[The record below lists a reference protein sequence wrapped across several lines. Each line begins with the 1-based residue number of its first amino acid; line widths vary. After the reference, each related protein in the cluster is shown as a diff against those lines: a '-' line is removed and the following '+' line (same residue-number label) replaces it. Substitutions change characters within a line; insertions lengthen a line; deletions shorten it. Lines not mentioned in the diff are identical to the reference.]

1 MNKITNSEIQ
11 KYHVQSVTGNRLTGT
26 VEQNK
31 RVFDN
36 FPQFVADR
44 INEIIDELTGTGGAG
59 SISTTGGTLQSV
71 LDSYLASINDR
82 YTKDAT
88 NTLVAAETKDLVK
101 SVAVD
106 INTGVITVTKKDGT
120 ATTIDTAIEKIP
132 ATFSLENDDAT
143 GKASLVVTNQDG
155 SVTKTD
161 VSNLLNHYTF
171 DNTGLIN
178 FTAVKS
184 ADGYHITAV
193 VNDASVGMAQLNAE
207 VTDYINGV
215 KAAVSLSEAN
225 AKTSETNAKTSE
237 TNASASASKAQ
248 SYAVGGTGTRNGE
261 DSDNAKYYA
270 EQASNSASSAESSA
284 SSATSSA
291 TSAATSAASAEKA
304 YNDLKGIE
312 GLGDITEF
320 KKQLDNKASHKYNQN
335 VSVLGVTKTTEQIGD
350 EQALFTKGGIFSG
363 TAQEAGLFTRGICG
377 ITSPDEKGGCAK
389 ENLYINYD
397 GGTEYKSDRQMVLQ
411 AGAVGAHYGHNL
423 YQYAAARG
431 DAVKGYVDNATVASA
446 QKATNDSDGN
456 AINTT
461 YRKVSDSYSKTE
473 VYEIAESVDSNFIV
487 ITTDDLISNYTQAT
501 LAELLGSYK
510 NVYLKITENDPIVK
524 NTKKRI
530 LNLYGF
536 YGDEVEWGTQ
546 FIRNGMLFT
555 VSVITL
561 DNHAG
566 DGSISLSYAII
577 PTNTATFVSTI
588 SIAVTA
594 WDSTSKT
601 ATVSVLGVTA
611 DCPVDVAPAESSY
624 DDYVNAGI
632 RATAQSGGTRGNGTL
647 TFTCKTIP
655 TKTISVNVK
664 VMNTEPVISSNRS

>member
-88 NTLVAAETKDLVK
+88 NTLVTAETKDLVK

-106 INTGVITVTKKDGT
+106 INTGVITITKKDGT

-171 DNTGLIN
+171 ENTGLIN

-184 ADGYHITAV
+184 SDGYHITAV

-237 TNASASASKAQ
+237 TNASASASKSQ
-248 SYAVGGTGTRNGE
+248 SYAVGGTGTRTGE

-270 EQASNSASSAESSA
+270 EQASASASSAESSA

-291 TSAATSAASAEKA
+291 TNAATSAASAEKA
-304 YNDLKGIE
+304 YQDVK
-312 GLGDITEF
+312 DIAALADIAEI
-320 KKQLDNKASHKYNQN
+320 KSRLDGKVNHKYNQN
-335 VSVLGVTKTTEQIGD
+335 ASVLDVTKTTEQIGD
-350 EQALFTKGGIFSG
+350 EQAVFLKGGIFGG
-363 TAQEAGLFTRGICG
+363 TAAEAGLVTRGICG
-377 ITSPDEKGGCAK
+377 ITSPDENGGCTK

-411 AGAVGAHYGHNL
+411 AGSVGAHYGHNL

-446 QKATNDSDGN
+446 RNATSATNDSDGN
-456 AINTT
+456 SIKDT
-461 YRKVSDSYSKTE
+461 YRKITDSYNKS
-473 VYEIAESVDSNFIV
+473 EIDTKLTGKADK
-487 ITTDDLISNYTQAT
+487 AT
-501 LAELLGSYK
+501 
-510 NVYLKITENDPIVK
+510 
-524 NTKKRI
+524 
-530 LNLYGF
+530 
-536 YGDEVEWGTQ
+536 
-546 FIRNGMLFT
+546 
-555 VSVITL
+555 
-561 DNHAG
+561 
-566 DGSISLSYAII
+566 SLSGYGI
-577 PTNTATFVSTI
+577 TDGVTKGGLNTAINGFKKIEWSTI
-588 SIAVTA
+588 TIATSA
-594 WDSTSKT
+594 WSNKT
-601 ATVSVLGVTA
+601 ATVSVSGVTA
-611 DCPVDVAPAESSY
+611 NNAVDVSPAESTY
-624 DDYVNAGI
+624 DAYTSAGI
-632 RATAQSGGTRGNGTL
+632 RATSQGSGTL
-647 TFTCKTIP
+647 TFTCKTVP
-655 TKTISVNVK
+655 TTSISVNVK
-664 VMNTEPVISSNRS
+664 VYN

>member
-88 NTLVAAETKDLVK
+88 NTLVTAETKDLVK

-132 ATFSLENDDAT
+132 ATFSIEENDTSGTAT
-143 GKASLVVTNQDG
+143 LVVTNQDG
-155 SVTKTD
+155 SVTRTD

-171 DNTGLIN
+171 ENTGLIN

-215 KAAVSLSEAN
+215 KAAVALSEAN

-237 TNASASASKAQ
+237 TNASTSASKAQ
-248 SYAVGGTGTRNGE
+248 SYAVGGTGTRTGE

-291 TSAATSAASAEKA
+291 TSAATSAASAEKVYQDVKDIA
-304 YNDLKGIE
+304 A
-312 GLGDITEF
+312 LGDITEI
-320 KKQLDNKASHKYNQN
+320 KTRLDGKADKATSLSGYGITD
-335 VSVLGVTKTTEQIGD
+335 GVTK
-350 EQALFTKGGIFSG
+350 SG
-363 TAQEAGLFTRGICG
+363 LNT
-377 ITSPDEKGGCAK
+377 
-389 ENLYINYD
+389 
-397 GGTEYKSDRQMVLQ
+397 
-411 AGAVGAHYGHNL
+411 
-423 YQYAAARG
+423 
-431 DAVKGYVDNATVASA
+431 
-446 QKATNDSDGN
+446 
-456 AINTT
+456 AINGF
-461 YRKVSDSYSKTE
+461 K
-473 VYEIAESVDSNFIV
+473 
-487 ITTDDLISNYTQAT
+487 
-501 LAELLGSYK
+501 
-510 NVYLKITENDPIVK
+510 KIT
-524 NTKKRI
+524 
-530 LNLYGF
+530 
-536 YGDEVEWGTQ
+536 W
-546 FIRNGMLFT
+546 
-555 VSVITL
+555 
-561 DNHAG
+561 
-566 DGSISLSYAII
+566 
-577 PTNTATFVSTI
+577 STI
-588 SIAVTA
+588 TIATSA
-594 WDSTSKT
+594 WSNNT
-601 ATVSVLGVTA
+601 ATVSVSGVTA
-611 DCPVDVAPAESSY
+611 SNAVDVAPAESTY
-624 DDYVNAGI
+624 DAYTSAGI
-632 RATAQSGGTRGNGTL
+632 RATEQGAGTL
-647 TFTCKTIP
+647 KFVCKTVP
-655 TKTISVNVK
+655 TVAISVNVK
-664 VMNTEPVISSNRS
+664 VYS

>member
-88 NTLVAAETKDLVK
+88 NTLVTAETKDLVK

-171 DNTGLIN
+171 ENTGLIN

-215 KAAVSLSEAN
+215 KAAVSLSESN

-248 SYAVGGTGTRNGE
+248 SYAVGGTGTRTGE

-291 TSAATSAASAEKA
+291 TSAATSAASAEKT
-304 YNDLKGIE
+304 YQDLKDIAA
-312 GLGDITEF
+312 LGDIAEI
-320 KKQLDNKASHKYNQN
+320 KSRLDGKANHKYNQN
-335 VSVLGVTKTTEQIGD
+335 ANVLGVTKTTEQIGD
-350 EQALFTKGGIFSG
+350 EQAVFQKGGIFGG
-363 TAQEAGLFTRGICG
+363 TAAEAGLVTRGICG
-377 ITSPDEKGGCAK
+377 VTSPGENGGCTK

-397 GGTEYKSDRQMVLQ
+397 GSTEYKSDRQIVLQ
-411 AGAVGAHYGHNL
+411 AGNVGAHYGHNL

-456 AINTT
+456 AIKDT
-461 YRKVSDSYSKTE
+461 YRKITDSYNKS
-473 VYEIAESVDSNFIV
+473 EIDTKLTGKADK
-487 ITTDDLISNYTQAT
+487 AT
-501 LAELLGSYK
+501 
-510 NVYLKITENDPIVK
+510 
-524 NTKKRI
+524 
-530 LNLYGF
+530 
-536 YGDEVEWGTQ
+536 
-546 FIRNGMLFT
+546 
-555 VSVITL
+555 
-561 DNHAG
+561 
-566 DGSISLSYAII
+566 SLSGYGI
-577 PTNTATFVSTI
+577 TDGVTTGGLNTAINGFKKISWSTI
-588 SIAVTA
+588 TIATSA
-594 WDSTSKT
+594 WSNKT
-601 ATVSVLGVTA
+601 ATVSVSGVTTNNA
-611 DCPVDVAPAESSY
+611 VDVAPAESTY
-624 DDYVNAGI
+624 DAYTSAGI
-632 RATAQSGGTRGNGTL
+632 RASAQGSGTL
-647 TFTCKTIP
+647 TFTCKTVP
-655 TKTISVNVK
+655 TVAISVNVK
-664 VMNTEPVISSNRS
+664 VYN

>member
-88 NTLVAAETKDLVK
+88 NTLVTAETKDLVK

-171 DNTGLIN
+171 ENTGLIN

-215 KAAVSLSEAN
+215 KAAISLSEAN

-237 TNASASASKAQ
+237 INAFASASKAQ
-248 SYAVGGTGTRNGE
+248 SYAVGGTGTRTGE

-304 YNDLKGIE
+304 YQDIKDIAAI
-312 GLGDITEF
+312 GDIAEIKTR
-320 KKQLDNKASHKYNQN
+320 LDGKANHKYNQN
-335 VSVLGVTKTTEQIGD
+335 ANVLGVTKTTEQIGD
-350 EQALFTKGGIFSG
+350 EQAVFKKGGIFGG
-363 TAQEAGLFTRGICG
+363 TDAEAGLVTRGICG
-377 ITSPDEKGGCAK
+377 ITSPDENGGCAK

-411 AGAVGAHYGHNL
+411 AGSVGANYGHNL

-456 AINTT
+456 AINAT
-461 YRKVSDSYSKTE
+461 YRKVADSYSKSETDTKLTGKADKATSLSG
-473 VYEIAESVDSNFIV
+473 YG
-487 ITTDDLISNYTQAT
+487 ITDGVTTGGLNTAIN
-501 LAELLGSYK
+501 GFK
-510 NVYLKITENDPIVK
+510 KIT
-524 NTKKRI
+524 
-530 LNLYGF
+530 
-536 YGDEVEWGTQ
+536 W
-546 FIRNGMLFT
+546 
-555 VSVITL
+555 
-561 DNHAG
+561 
-566 DGSISLSYAII
+566 
-577 PTNTATFVSTI
+577 STI
-588 SIAVTA
+588 TIATSA
-594 WDSTSKT
+594 WSNKT
-601 ATVSVLGVTA
+601 ATVSVSGVTA
-611 DCPVDVAPAESSY
+611 NNAVDVAPAESTY
-624 DDYVNAGI
+624 DTYTSAGI
-632 RATAQSGGTRGNGTL
+632 RATEQGAGKL
-647 TFTCKTIP
+647 TFTCKTVP
-655 TKTISVNVK
+655 TVAISVNVK
-664 VMNTEPVISSNRS
+664 VYN

>member
-88 NTLVAAETKDLVK
+88 NTLVTAETKDLVK

-120 ATTIDTAIEKIP
+120 KSTIDTAIEKIP

-143 GKASLVVTNQDG
+143 GRASLVVTNQDG

-171 DNTGLIN
+171 ENTGLIN

-215 KAAVSLSEAN
+215 KAAVALSESN

-248 SYAVGGTGTRNGE
+248 SYAVGGTGTRTGE

-304 YNDLKGIE
+304 YQDVKDIAA
-312 GLGDITEF
+312 LGDIAEIKT
-320 KKQLDNKASHKYNQN
+320 QLDGKANRKYNQN
-335 VSVLGVTKTTEQIGD
+335 VNVLGVTKTTEQIGD
-350 EQALFTKGGIFSG
+350 EQALFKKGGIFSG
-363 TAQEAGLFTRGICG
+363 TAQEAGLVTRGICG
-377 ITSPDEKGGCAK
+377 ITSQDENGGCAK

-397 GGTEYKSDRQMVLQ
+397 GSTEYKIDRQMVLQ
-411 AGAVGAHYGHNL
+411 AGSVGDNYGHNL

-446 QKATNDSDGN
+446 RSATNATNDADGN
-456 AINTT
+456 AIKTT
-461 YRKVSDSYSKTE
+461 YRKVADSYTKAE
-473 VYEIAESVDSNFIV
+473 VDNKVASSPSSIT
-487 ITTDDLISNYTQAT
+487 ITTDDLIANYTFAQLKT
-501 LAELLGSYK
+501 LLESGN
-510 NVYLKITENDPIVK
+510 NVYLKTTENDSVGSNFTMDISYYQK
-524 NTKKRI
+524 GRI
-530 LNLYGF
+530 TWACQYTDYNGVLYTILLK
-536 YGDEVEWGTQ
+536 VEDTEE
-546 FIRNGMLFT
+546 N
-555 VSVITL
+555 
-561 DNHAG
+561 
-566 DGSISLSYAII
+566 GSISFSEIII
-577 PTNTATFVSTI
+577 PTNTFTIVSTVNI
-588 SIAVTA
+588 SVAA
-594 WDSTSKT
+594 WDSTSKM
-601 ATVSVLGVTA
+601 AKVLVPGVTFDNA
-611 DCPVDVAPAESSY
+611 VDVAPAESSY

-632 RATAQSGGTRGNGTL
+632 RATEQSYGKL

-655 TKTISVNVK
+655 TKNISVNIKAVSTK
-664 VMNTEPVISSNRS
+664 MMINDNRS

>member
-88 NTLVAAETKDLVK
+88 NTLVTAETKDLVK

-215 KAAVSLSEAN
+215 KAAVSLSESN

-248 SYAVGGTGTRNGE
+248 SYAVGGTGTRTGE
-261 DSDNAKYYA
+261 NSDNAKYYA

-291 TSAATSAASAEKA
+291 TSAATSAASAEKVYQDVKDIA
-304 YNDLKGIE
+304 A
-312 GLGDITEF
+312 LGDIAEIKTR
-320 KKQLDNKASHKYNQN
+320 LDDKANHKYNQN
-335 VSVLGVTKTTEQIGD
+335 ASVLGVTKTTEQIGD
-350 EQALFTKGGIFSG
+350 EQAVFKKGGIFGG
-363 TAQEAGLFTRGICG
+363 TAQEAGLVTRGICG
-377 ITSPDEKGGCAK
+377 ITSPDENGGCTK

-411 AGAVGAHYGHNL
+411 AGSVGDNYGHNL

-446 QKATNDSDGN
+446 RNATNDSDGN
-456 AINTT
+456 AISTT
-461 YRKVSDSYSKTE
+461 YRKVSDSYSKSE
-473 VYEIAESVDSNFIV
+473 
-487 ITTDDLISNYTQAT
+487 TDTKLTVKADKAT
-501 LAELLGSYK
+501 
-510 NVYLKITENDPIVK
+510 
-524 NTKKRI
+524 
-530 LNLYGF
+530 
-536 YGDEVEWGTQ
+536 
-546 FIRNGMLFT
+546 
-555 VSVITL
+555 
-561 DNHAG
+561 
-566 DGSISLSYAII
+566 SLSGYGITDAV
-577 PTNTATFVSTI
+577 TKGGLNTAINGFKKIKWSTI
-588 SIAVTA
+588 TIATSA
-594 WDSTSKT
+594 WSNKT
-601 ATVSVLGVTA
+601 ATVSVAGVTA
-611 DCPVDVAPAESSY
+611 NNAVDVAPAESTY
-624 DDYVNAGI
+624 DAYTSAGI
-632 RATAQSGGTRGNGTL
+632 RATEQGAGTL
-647 TFTCKTIP
+647 TFKCNEVP
-655 TKTISVNVK
+655 SVDVSVNIK
-664 VMNTEPVISSNRS
+664 VYN

>member
-88 NTLVAAETKDLVK
+88 NTLVTAETKDLVK

-132 ATFSLENDDAT
+132 ATFSIEENDTSGTAT
-143 GKASLVVTNQDG
+143 LVVTNQDG

-215 KAAVSLSEAN
+215 KAAVALSEAN
-225 AKTSETNAKTSE
+225 TKTSETNAKTSE

-248 SYAVGGTGTRNGE
+248 SYAEGGTGTRTGE

-312 GLGDITEF
+312 NLGDITEF
-320 KKQLDNKASHKYNQN
+320 KKQLDNKANHKYNQN
-335 VSVLGVTKTTEQIGD
+335 ANVLGVTKTTEQIGD
-350 EQALFTKGGIFSG
+350 EQALFKKGGIFGG
-363 TAQEAGLFTRGICG
+363 TAAEAGLVTRGICG
-377 ITSPDEKGGCAK
+377 VTSPDENGGCTK

-411 AGAVGAHYGHNL
+411 AGSVGANYGHNL

-456 AINTT
+456 AINAT
-461 YRKVSDSYSKTE
+461 YRKVSDSYSKAE
-473 VYEIAESVDSNFIV
+473 VDEVDEYLESKVDTIS
-487 ITTDDLISNYTQAT
+487 TDELISKYTAY
-501 LAELLGSYK
+501 ELFNNFLDYGK
-510 NVYLKITENDPIVK
+510 TVYLSLTKNDPI
-524 NTKKRI
+524 
-530 LNLYGF
+530 YGMVRGRMSMC
-536 YGDEVEWGTQ
+536 YHGGGEVSWVAQIARDGVLGTA
-546 FIRNGMLFT
+546 I
-555 VSVITL
+555 VSIKDMDANIET
-561 DNHAG
+561 
-566 DGSISLSYAII
+566 GSLCLSYTII
-577 PTNTATFVSTI
+577 TTNTSTMVSTI
-588 SIAVTA
+588 DIAVAA
-594 WDSTSKT
+594 WDSASKT
-601 ATVSVLGVTA
+601 ATVSATVKE
-611 DCPVDVAPAESSY
+611 DCAVDVAPAESSY

-632 RATAQSGGTRGNGTL
+632 RATAQGDGTL
-647 TFTCKTIP
+647 TFSCKTIP
-655 TKTISVNVK
+655 TKAISVNIK
-664 VMNTEPVISSNRS
+664 AMITTPLISAKRNAK

>member
-1 MNKITNSEIQ
+1 M
-11 KYHVQSVTGNRLTGT
+11 
-26 VEQNK
+26 
-31 RVFDN
+31 
-36 FPQFVADR
+36 
-44 INEIIDELTGTGGAG
+44 
-59 SISTTGGTLQSV
+59 
-71 LDSYLASINDR
+71 
-82 YTKDAT
+82 
-88 NTLVAAETKDLVK
+88 K

-143 GKASLVVTNQDG
+143 GKASLVITNQDG

-171 DNTGLIN
+171 ENTGLIN

-215 KAAVSLSEAN
+215 KAAVALSEAN

-248 SYAVGGTGTRNGE
+248 SYAVGGTGTRTGE

-304 YNDLKGIE
+304 YQDMKDMAA
-312 GLGDITEF
+312 LGDIAEI
-320 KKQLDNKASHKYNQN
+320 KKQLDNKASHKYNKN
-335 VSVLGVTKTTEQIGD
+335 VNVLDVTKTTEQIGD
-350 EQALFTKGGIFSG
+350 EQALFKKGGIFSG
-363 TAQEAGLFTRGICG
+363 TAAEAGIVTRGICG
-377 ITSPDEKGGCAK
+377 ITSPDENGGCTK

-397 GGTEYKSDRQMVLQ
+397 GSTEYKSDRQMILQ
-411 AGAVGAHYGHNL
+411 AGNVGAHYGHNL

-456 AINTT
+456 AINAT

-473 VYEIAESVDSNFIV
+473 VDNKVSNSPKSIT
-487 ITTDDLISNYTQAT
+487 ITTDDLIANYTFAQLKT
-501 LAELLGSYK
+501 LLESGN
-510 NVYLKITENDPIVK
+510 NVYLKTTKNDSVGSNFTMDISYYQTGRITWACQYTDYNGVLCTILLKVEDTEEN
-524 NTKKRI
+524 
-530 LNLYGF
+530 
-536 YGDEVEWGTQ
+536 
-546 FIRNGMLFT
+546 
-555 VSVITL
+555 
-561 DNHAG
+561 
-566 DGSISLSYAII
+566 GSISFSEIII
-577 PTNTATFVSTI
+577 PTNTFTIVSTVNI
-588 SIAVTA
+588 SVAA

-601 ATVSVLGVTA
+601 AKVSVSGVTFDNA
-611 DCPVDVAPAESSY
+611 VDVAPAESSY
-624 DDYVNAGI
+624 DDYVNSEI
-632 RATAQSGGTRGNGTL
+632 RATKQSYGKL

-655 TKTISVNVK
+655 TKNISVNIKAVSTK
-664 VMNTEPVISSNRS
+664 LMTNANRS